1 MIDWERELQ
10 KISLPT
16 VIYAIISLI
25 ITQIVKMMHVICFL
39 LDVMIVIKNYW
50 AVVVLNARKY
60 ISFLL
65 RIREKLENSFQ
76 KDLKI
81 NFVHVSNRKII
92 LYKSIEY

>member
-65 RIREKLENSFQ
+65 KIREKLENSFSKRFKNKFRPRVQ
-76 KDLKI
+76 P
-81 NFVHVSNRKII
+81 
-92 LYKSIEY
+92 